1 MFQYKYIVEGI
12 SSTCNHLLKNF
23 KSITNYYSETKA
35 NTLESIQN
43 ELLALQQ
50 ELNETMDAEA
60 KLNVYN
66 RISALKN
73 NQLTFES
80 IECTLRK
87 LKLSLLALS
96 DGYDIEVVKTI
107 FSQVY
112 VKDNHFYLIFN
123 PTNSPI
129 DLSNDINILLSVKV
143 SSIVKYKT
151 TELEFSIVLV

>member
-1 MFQYKYIVEGI
+1 MACY
-12 SSTCNHLLKNF
+12 HLLKDF
-23 KSITNYYSETKA
+23 ISIVYYYSVTKA

-43 ELLALQQ
+43 ELIALQQ
-50 ELNETMDAEA
+50 ELNETTDAEV

-73 NQLTFES
+73 NQLTFER
-80 IECTLRK
+80 IEDTLRK
-87 LKLSLLALS
+87 LKLSLVSLS
-96 DGYDIEVVKTI
+96 GDYDIEIVKNI

-129 DLSNDINILLSVKV
+129 DLSVNMNILLSVKV
-143 SSIVKYKT
+143 SSIANYKM
-151 TELEFSIVLV
+151 TELDFSIVVV